1 MLAILSP
8 AKTLDYETP
17 LKTKL
22 NSQPIYGPESNHLIK
37 TLRTFEPFE
46 VASLMKISDKLA
58 DLNHKRYVEWRNK
71 PAESKTRPA
80 ALAFKGDV
88 YQGLEAES
96 FNDNDL
102 KFAQRHL
109 RILSGLYGLLRPLD
123 VIQPYRLEMG
133 TKLKTSKGQN
143 LYDYWG
149 TKLTTGL
156 NEALKESKEGTLV
169 NLASNEYF
177 GAVQPKLLEGS
188 LLNIGFKEKRNGQL
202 KFVSFSAKKAR
213 GLMAKFII
221 KERLKTPDDLKN
233 FDLEDYKFNKKLSS
247 ELDWTFSR

>member
-22 NSQPIYGPESNHLIK
+22 NSQPIYGRESNQLIK

-177 GAVQPKLLEGS
+177 GAIQPNLLKGS

-221 KERLKTPDDLKN
+221 KERLKNPDDLKN

>member
-22 NSQPIYGPESNHLIK
+22 NSQPIYGRESNQLIK
-37 TLRTFEPFE
+37 TLRAFEPFE

-96 FNDNDL
+96 FSDNDL

-213 GLMAKFII
+213 GLMAKFMI
-221 KERLKTPDDLKN
+221 KERLKNPDDLKN

>member
-22 NSQPIYGPESNHLIK
+22 NSQPIYGRESNQLIK
-37 TLRTFEPFE
+37 TLRRFEPFE

-156 NEALKESKEGTLV
+156 NEALKESKDGTLV

-221 KERLKTPDDLKN
+221 KERLKNPDDLKN
-233 FDLEDYKFNKKLSS
+233 FDLEDYKFNTKLSS

>member
-22 NSQPIYGPESNHLIK
+22 NSQPIYGRESNQLIK

-123 VIQPYRLEMG
+123 AIQPYRLEMG

-221 KERLKTPDDLKN
+221 KERLKNPDDLKN
-233 FDLEDYKFNKKLSS
+233 FDLENYKFNKKLSS

>member
-22 NSQPIYGPESNHLIK
+22 NSQPIYGRESNQLIK

-213 GLMAKFII
+213 GLMAKFMI
-221 KERLKTPDDLKN
+221 KERLKNPDDLKN

>member
-22 NSQPIYGPESNHLIK
+22 NSQPIYGRESNQLIK

-149 TKLTTGL
+149 TKLTNGL
-156 NEALKESKEGTLV
+156 NEALKESQEGTLV

-221 KERLKTPDDLKN
+221 KERLKNPDDLKN

>member
-22 NSQPIYGPESNHLIK
+22 NSQPIYGRESNQLIK
-37 TLRTFEPFE
+37 TLRKFEPFE

-88 YQGLEAES
+88 YQGLEAQS

-149 TKLTTGL
+149 TKLTDGL

-177 GAVQPKLLEGS
+177 GAVQPELLEGS

-213 GLMAKFII
+213 GLMANFII
-221 KERLKTPDDLKN
+221 KERVKKPDDLKS
-233 FDLEDYKFNKKLSS
+233 FDLENYRFNAKMSS
-247 ELDWTFSR
+247 ELEWTFSR

>member
-22 NSQPIYGPESNHLIK
+22 NSQPIYGRESNQLIK

-58 DLNHKRYVEWRNK
+58 DLNHQRYVEWRNK

-96 FNDNDL
+96 FSDNDL

-221 KERLKTPDDLKN
+221 KERLKNPDDLKN

>member
-22 NSQPIYGPESNHLIK
+22 NSQPIYGRESNQLIK

-71 PAESKTRPA
+71 PADSKTRPA

-133 TKLKTSKGQN
+133 TKLKTSKGHN

-221 KERLKTPDDLKN
+221 KERLKNPDDLKN

>member
-22 NSQPIYGPESNHLIK
+22 NSQPIYGRESNQLIK

-123 VIQPYRLEMG
+123 AIQPYRLEMG
-133 TKLKTSKGQN
+133 TKLNTSKGQN

-221 KERLKTPDDLKN
+221 KERLKNPDDLKN

>member
-22 NSQPIYGPESNHLIK
+22 NRQPIYGRESNQLIK

-221 KERLKTPDDLKN
+221 KERLKNPDDLKN

>member
-22 NSQPIYGPESNHLIK
+22 NSQPIYGRESNQLIK

-156 NEALKESKEGTLV
+156 NEALKESKEGTIV

-177 GAVQPKLLEGS
+177 GAIQPKLLEGS

-221 KERLKTPDDLKN
+221 KERLKNPDDLKN

>member
-22 NSQPIYGPESNHLIK
+22 NSQPIYGRESNQLIK

-143 LYDYWG
+143 RYDYWG

-156 NEALKESKEGTLV
+156 NEALKESKESTLV

-221 KERLKTPDDLKN
+221 KERLKNPDDLKN

>member
-22 NSQPIYGPESNHLIK
+22 NSQPIYGRESNQLIK

-177 GAVQPKLLEGS
+177 GAVHPKLLEGS

-213 GLMAKFII
+213 GLMAKFIV
-221 KERLKTPDDLKN
+221 KERLKNPDDLKN

-247 ELDWTFSR
+247 ELEWTFSR

>member
-22 NSQPIYGPESNHLIK
+22 NSQPIYGRESNQLVK

-46 VASLMKISDKLA
+46 VASLMKISAKLA
-58 DLNHKRYVEWRNK
+58 ELNHKRYVEWRNK

-149 TKLTTGL
+149 TKLTTAL

-221 KERLKTPDDLKN
+221 KERLKNPDDLKN
-233 FDLEDYKFNKKLSS
+233 FDLEDYEFNKKLSS

>member
-22 NSQPIYGPESNHLIK
+22 NSQPIYGRESNQLIK

-58 DLNHKRYVEWRNK
+58 DLNHKLYVEWRNK

-177 GAVQPKLLEGS
+177 GAVQPKLLEGA
-188 LLNIGFKEKRNGQL
+188 LLNIGCKEKRNGQL

-221 KERLKTPDDLKN
+221 KERLKNPDDLKN

>member
-22 NSQPIYGPESNHLIK
+22 NSQPIYGRESNHLIK

-149 TKLTTGL
+149 TKLTNGL

-221 KERLKTPDDLKN
+221 KERLKNPDDLKN
-233 FDLEDYKFNKKLSS
+233 FDLEDYKFNKKLSR

>member
-22 NSQPIYGPESNHLIK
+22 NSQPIYGRESNQLIK

-58 DLNHKRYVEWRNK
+58 DLNHKRYVEWRNT

-221 KERLKTPDDLKN
+221 KERLKNPDDLKN

>member
-22 NSQPIYGPESNHLIK
+22 NSQPIYGRESNQLIK

-71 PAESKTRPA
+71 PAETKTRPA

-213 GLMAKFII
+213 GLMAKFIV
-221 KERLKTPDDLKN
+221 KERLKNPDDLKN

>member
-22 NSQPIYGPESNHLIK
+22 NSQPIYGRESNQLIK

-188 LLNIGFKEKRNGQL
+188 LLSIGFKEKRNGQL

-221 KERLKTPDDLKN
+221 KERLKSPDDLKN

-247 ELDWTFSR
+247 ELEWTFSR

>member
-22 NSQPIYGPESNHLIK
+22 NSQPIYGRESNQLIK

-221 KERLKTPDDLKN
+221 KERLKNPDDLKN
-233 FDLEDYKFNKKLSS
+233 FDLEDYKFNNKLSS

>member
-22 NSQPIYGPESNHLIK
+22 NSQPIYGRESNQLIK
-37 TLRTFEPFE
+37 TLRMFEPFE

-123 VIQPYRLEMG
+123 AIQPYRLEMG
-133 TKLKTSKGQN
+133 TKLNTSKGQN

-221 KERLKTPDDLKN
+221 KERLKNPDDLKN

>member
-22 NSQPIYGPESNHLIK
+22 NSQPIYGRESNQLIK

-149 TKLTTGL
+149 TKLTNGL

-221 KERLKTPDDLKN
+221 KERLKNPDDLKN

>member
-22 NSQPIYGPESNHLIK
+22 NSQPIYGRESNQLIK

-88 YQGLEAES
+88 YQGLEAEN
-96 FNDNDL
+96 FNDDDL

-221 KERLKTPDDLKN
+221 KERLKNPDDLKN

>member
-22 NSQPIYGPESNHLIK
+22 NSQPIYGRESNQLIK

-96 FNDNDL
+96 FSDNDL

-149 TKLTTGL
+149 TKLTNGL

-221 KERLKTPDDLKN
+221 KERLKNPDDLKN

>member
-22 NSQPIYGPESNHLIK
+22 NSQPIYGRESNQLIK

-96 FNDNDL
+96 FSDNDL

-149 TKLTTGL
+149 TKLTNGL

-221 KERLKTPDDLKN
+221 KERLKNPDDLKN
-233 FDLEDYKFNKKLSS
+233 FDLEDYKFSKKLSS

>member
-22 NSQPIYGPESNHLIK
+22 NSQPIYGRESNQLIK

-123 VIQPYRLEMG
+123 AIQPYRLEMG

-221 KERLKTPDDLKN
+221 KERLKNPDDLKN

-247 ELDWTFSR
+247 ELEWTFSR

>member
-22 NSQPIYGPESNHLIK
+22 NSQPIYGRESNQLIK

-88 YQGLEAES
+88 YQGLEAQS

-143 LYDYWG
+143 LYDFWG
-149 TKLTTGL
+149 TKLTNGL

-177 GAVQPKLLEGS
+177 GAVQPELLEGS

-213 GLMAKFII
+213 GLMANFII
-221 KERLKTPDDLKN
+221 KERVKKPDDLKS
-233 FDLEDYKFNKKLSS
+233 FDLENYRFNAKMSS
-247 ELDWTFSR
+247 ELEWTFSR

>member
-22 NSQPIYGPESNHLIK
+22 NSQPIYGRESNQLIK

-177 GAVQPKLLEGS
+177 GAVQTKLLEGS

-221 KERLKTPDDLKN
+221 KERLKNPDDLKN

>member
-22 NSQPIYGPESNHLIK
+22 NSQPIYGRESNQLIK

-149 TKLTTGL
+149 TKPTTGL

-221 KERLKTPDDLKN
+221 KERLKNPDDLKN

>member
-22 NSQPIYGPESNHLIK
+22 NSQPIYGRESNQLIK
-37 TLRTFEPFE
+37 ALRTFEPFE

-221 KERLKTPDDLKN
+221 KERLKNPDDLKN

-247 ELDWTFSR
+247 ELEWTFSR

>member
-22 NSQPIYGPESNHLIK
+22 NSQPIYGRESNQLIK

-143 LYDYWG
+143 PYDYWG
-149 TKLTTGL
+149 TKLTTRL

-221 KERLKTPDDLKN
+221 KERLKNPDDLKN

>member
-22 NSQPIYGPESNHLIK
+22 NSQPIYGRESNQLIK
-37 TLRTFEPFE
+37 TLRKLEPFE

-149 TKLTTGL
+149 TKLTDGL

-177 GAVQPKLLEGS
+177 GAVQPELLEGS

-213 GLMAKFII
+213 GLMANFII
-221 KERLKTPDDLKN
+221 KERVKKPDDLKS
-233 FDLEDYKFNKKLSS
+233 FDLENYRFNAKMSS
-247 ELDWTFSR
+247 ELEWTFSR

>member
-22 NSQPIYGPESNHLIK
+22 NSQPIYGRESNQLIK
-37 TLRTFEPFE
+37 ALRTFEPFE

-58 DLNHKRYVEWRNK
+58 DLNHKRYVEWRDK

-96 FNDNDL
+96 FSDNDL

-221 KERLKTPDDLKN
+221 KERLKNPDDLKN

>member
-22 NSQPIYGPESNHLIK
+22 NSQPIYGRESNQLIK

-202 KFVSFSAKKAR
+202 KFVSFSAKQAR

-221 KERLKTPDDLKN
+221 KERLKKPDDLKN

>member
-22 NSQPIYGPESNHLIK
+22 NSQPIYGRESNQLIK

-96 FNDNDL
+96 FNDDDL

-221 KERLKTPDDLKN
+221 KERLKNPDDLRN

>member
-17 LKTKL
+17 LKTEL
-22 NSQPIYGPESNHLIK
+22 NSQPIYGRESNQLIK

-177 GAVQPKLLEGS
+177 GAVQPNLLEGS

-221 KERLKTPDDLKN
+221 KERLKNPDDLKN

>member
-22 NSQPIYGPESNHLIK
+22 NSQPIYGRESNQLIK
-37 TLRTFEPFE
+37 TLRKFEPFE

-88 YQGLEAES
+88 YQGLEAQS

-149 TKLTTGL
+149 TKLTNGL

-177 GAVQPKLLEGS
+177 GAVQPELLEGS

-213 GLMAKFII
+213 GLMANFII
-221 KERLKTPDDLKN
+221 KERVKKPDDLKS
-233 FDLEDYKFNKKLSS
+233 FDLENYRFNAKMSS
-247 ELDWTFSR
+247 ELEWTFSR

>member
-22 NSQPIYGPESNHLIK
+22 NSQPIYGRESNQLIK

-88 YQGLEAES
+88 YQGLEAQS

-149 TKLTTGL
+149 TKLTNGL

-177 GAVQPKLLEGS
+177 GAVQPELLEGS

-202 KFVSFSAKKAR
+202 KFDSFSAKKAR
-213 GLMAKFII
+213 GLMANFII
-221 KERLKTPDDLKN
+221 KERVKKPEDLKS
-233 FDLEDYKFNKKLSS
+233 FDLENYRFNAKMSS
-247 ELDWTFSR
+247 ELEWTFSR